1 LRTRDKAGTREATSE
16 MKIKVYFDDNYLEAF
31 KNMIFSAVVSKKSD
45 TKIIL
50 EVGLWGPEGTNLSSD
65 SRESILDF
73 CRKLDVEVSFLT
85 LCAFLGRWRPRD
97 DDFSIPIDSQ
107 FARLDM
113 MINANSD
120 FLFLDVDLLMQGG
133 WDDLLFLSPSD
144 SSTAILGVED
154 SWLRHLGTTH
164 DGKYGNFYFNG
175 GVLVFF
181 VDPWKKHDLS
191 QILLSTIEKIDN
203 SELDIRHSLYDQD
216 ILNIMCAKNKAP
228 LDKTFN
234 SLVIPYGNAPATEY
248 FRIGKEFQP
257 KILHFISAIKPFKDL
272 GDLKYKI
279 LDMADSNSNL
289 GYIDSSHHYYYLYY
303 FMQNKRKMWE
313 KNS

>member
-1 LRTRDKAGTREATSE
+1 

-31 KNMIFSAVVSKKSD
+31 KNMIFSAVMTKKSD
-45 TKIIL
+45 TKIVL
-50 EVGLWGPEGTNLSSD
+50 EVGLWGPEGRNLSSD
-65 SRESILDF
+65 SRDSILDI

-85 LCAFLGRWRPRD
+85 LRAFLDRWRPRD

-133 WDDLLFLSPSD
+133 WDDLLNLSPSD
-144 SSTAILGVED
+144 STTAIMGVED

-164 DGKYGNFYFNG
+164 DEKYGNFYFNG

-181 VDPWKKHDLS
+181 VDPWKRYDLA
-191 QILLSTIEKIDN
+191 QILISTIEKIDN
-203 SELDIRHSLYDQD
+203 SEMDIRHSLYDQD

-228 LDKTFN
+228 LDRTFN
-234 SLVIPYGNAPATEY
+234 SFIIPYENAPAHNY
-248 FRIGKEFQP
+248 YRIGREFQP
-257 KILHFISAIKPFKDL
+257 KVLHFISSIKPFKDL
-272 GDLKYKI
+272 GKLKFEV
-279 LDMADSNSNL
+279 LNMADSNANL
-289 GYIDSSHHYYYLYY
+289 GYIDSSHYYYYLYY
-303 FMQNKRKMWE
+303 FVQNQRKIWE